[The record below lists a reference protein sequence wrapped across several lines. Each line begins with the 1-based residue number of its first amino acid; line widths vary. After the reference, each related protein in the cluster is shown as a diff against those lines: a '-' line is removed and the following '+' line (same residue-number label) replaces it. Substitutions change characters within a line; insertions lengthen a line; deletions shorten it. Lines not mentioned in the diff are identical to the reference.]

1 MENAVNDITQQ
12 APDVGDDRD
21 QRRTSNEP
29 ARFRK
34 RPVEIY
40 AIQFTGTNHA
50 AISAFAP
57 ERFEAVDPDDRVDDP
72 DAVATLFG
80 GAHFTWLPVK
90 VGDWVVDC
98 NGVFEVF
105 SNAAFRAEFEA
116 ADTPEDFTWG
126 ESISTTDAGSTVDIP
141 VNHGGDY
148 IGDMHLPLTEAVVL
162 RNMLDDLVSE
172 AQQRAARHA

>member
-1 MENAVNDITQQ
+1 MENAVYDTTKH
-12 APDVGDDRD
+12 APDVGGDSN

-34 RPVEIY
+34 RPVEIH
-40 AIQFTGTNHA
+40 AIQFTGNNHA

-98 NGVFEVF
+98 NGMFEVF
-105 SNAAFRAEFEA
+105 SDAAFRAEFKA
-116 ADTPEDFTWG
+116 L
-126 ESISTTDAGSTVDIP
+126 DIDE
-141 VNHGGDY
+141 VG
-148 IGDMHLPLTEAVVL
+148 
-162 RNMLDDLVSE
+162 
-172 AQQRAARHA
+172 HA